1 MSNQLLLNN
10 NGKVGDVQ
18 LQASSDDLNQLNKI
32 LKSVIDSSYDAIFVC
47 DNNAI
52 GLMMNEAYTRMTG
65 VTPDELIGRHM
76 KDLIEEG
83 IISSSATLKVLE
95 EKSSVTIVQSVKG
108 KELLVTGNPVYNE
121 KGEITHVVSN
131 LRDISE
137 LNRLRK
143 EIKENRELKE
153 RYLNELKRMKQ
164 KELEELHLDG
174 VIAQSD
180 EIIEAL
186 GLAKKLAKV
195 DTTALLLG
203 ESGVGKEV
211 FANIIQSGGPRA
223 DKPYIKVNCAAIPEH
238 LLESELF
245 GYEKGA
251 FTGAYELKKGYF
263 EHADGGTIFLDEIG
277 EMSLELQAK
286 LLRVLQNYEIVRVG
300 GTKPIKV
307 DVRVISATNRDLEK
321 MVEEGKFR
329 KDLFYRL
336 NVVPLRIPP
345 LRERKA
351 DIPPLAYS
359 FLNKI
364 NKRYGMNKRFAVDV
378 IEQFERYDWP
388 GNIREMENLIER
400 LVITS
405 DEEIITL
412 EDLPDKLLGVED
424 LSRNKSLKDTLEQV
438 ERKIIRDAIKKYKT
452 TRKAAEALGVS
463 QSTIVKKMKRLNISF
478 E

>member
-1 MSNQLLLNN
+1 MK
-10 NGKVGDVQ
+10 KV
-18 LQASSDDLNQLNKI
+18 
-32 LKSVIDSSYDAIFVC
+32 KS
-47 DNNAI
+47 
-52 GLMMNEAYTRMTG
+52 
-65 VTPDELIGRHM
+65 
-76 KDLIEEG
+76 
-83 IISSSATLKVLE
+83 
-95 EKSSVTIVQSVKG
+95 
-108 KELLVTGNPVYNE
+108 
-121 KGEITHVVSN
+121 HVVSN

-307 DVRVISATNRDLEK
+307 DVRRYISDKSR
-321 MVEEGKFR
+321 FR
-329 KDLFYRL
+329 K
-336 NVVPLRIPP
+336 N
-345 LRERKA
+345 
-351 DIPPLAYS
+351 
-359 FLNKI
+359 
-364 NKRYGMNKRFAVDV
+364 G
-378 IEQFERYDWP
+378 
-388 GNIREMENLIER
+388 
-400 LVITS
+400 
-405 DEEIITL
+405 
-412 EDLPDKLLGVED
+412 
-424 LSRNKSLKDTLEQV
+424 
-438 ERKIIRDAIKKYKT
+438 
-452 TRKAAEALGVS
+452 
-463 QSTIVKKMKRLNISF
+463 
-478 E
+478 

>member
-1 MSNQLLLNN
+1 MKDQLLLSEK
-10 NGKVGDVQ
+10 GEVK
-18 LQASSDDLNQLNKI
+18 ATSSDELSQLNKI

-47 DNNAI
+47 DHNAV

-65 VTPDELIGRHM
+65 VKPDELIGKKM
-76 KDLIEEG
+76 EDLVKEG

-95 EKSSVTIVQSVKG
+95 EKRSVTIVQSVKG
-108 KELLVTGNPVYNE
+108 KELLVTGNPVFNE

-137 LNRLRK
+137 LNRLRE

-186 GLAKKLAKV
+186 NLAKKLAKV
-195 DTTALLLG
+195 DTTVLLLG

-211 FANIIQSGGPRA
+211 FANIIQSASPRA
-223 DKPYIKVNCAAIPEH
+223 NKPYMKVNCAAIPEH

-245 GYEKGA
+245 GYERGA

-263 EHADGGTIFLDEIG
+263 EQADGGTIFLDEIG

-300 GTKPIKV
+300 STKPIKV
-307 DVRVISATNRDLEK
+307 DVRVISATNRDLKK
-321 MVEEGKFR
+321 MVEEGRFR
-329 KDLFYRL
+329 NDLFYRL
-336 NVVPLRIPP
+336 NVVPMRIPP

-364 NKRYGMNKRFAVDV
+364 NKRYGLNKRFSVDV

-405 DEEIITL
+405 DDDIITI
-412 EDLPDKLLGVED
+412 ENLPDHLLGVEE
-424 LSRNKSLKDTLEQV
+424 LPRTKSLKDTLEQV

-463 QSTIVKKMKRLNISF
+463 QSTIVKKMKRLNIDID
-478 E
+478 

>member
-1 MSNQLLLNN
+1 M
-10 NGKVGDVQ
+10 
-18 LQASSDDLNQLNKI
+18 
-32 LKSVIDSSYDAIFVC
+32 YD
-47 DNNAI
+47 
-52 GLMMNEAYTRMTG
+52 
-65 VTPDELIGRHM
+65 
-76 KDLIEEG
+76 
-83 IISSSATLKVLE
+83 
-95 EKSSVTIVQSVKG
+95 
-108 KELLVTGNPVYNE
+108 
-121 KGEITHVVSN
+121 
-131 LRDISE
+131 
-137 LNRLRK
+137 
-143 EIKENRELKE
+143 
-153 RYLNELKRMKQ
+153 
-164 KELEELHLDG
+164 
-174 VIAQSD
+174 
-180 EIIEAL
+180 
-186 GLAKKLAKV
+186 
-195 DTTALLLG
+195 
-203 ESGVGKEV
+203 
-211 FANIIQSGGPRA
+211 
-223 DKPYIKVNCAAIPEH
+223 
-238 LLESELF
+238 
-245 GYEKGA
+245 
-251 FTGAYELKKGYF
+251 
-263 EHADGGTIFLDEIG
+263 
-277 EMSLELQAK
+277 
-286 LLRVLQNYEIVRVG
+286 
-300 GTKPIKV
+300 
-307 DVRVISATNRDLEK
+307 VISATNRDLEK

>member
-1 MSNQLLLNN
+1 MKDQHLLSEK
-10 NGKVGDVQ
+10 GEVK
-18 LQASSDDLNQLNKI
+18 ATSSDELSQLNKI

-47 DNNAI
+47 DHNAV

-65 VTPDELIGRHM
+65 VKPDELIGKKM
-76 KDLIEEG
+76 EDLVKEG

-95 EKSSVTIVQSVKG
+95 EKRSVTIVQSVKG
-108 KELLVTGNPVYNE
+108 KELLVTGNPVFNE

-131 LRDISE
+131 LRDMSE
-137 LNRLRK
+137 LNRLRE

-174 VIAQSD
+174 VIAQS
-180 EIIEAL
+180 EGIIEVL
-186 GLAKKLAKV
+186 NLAKKLAKV
-195 DTTALLLG
+195 DTTVLLLG

-211 FANIIQSGGPRA
+211 FANIIQSASPRA
-223 DKPYIKVNCAAIPEH
+223 NKPYIKVNCAAIPEH

-245 GYEKGA
+245 GYERGA

-263 EHADGGTIFLDEIG
+263 EQADGGTIFLDEIG

-300 GTKPIKV
+300 STKPIKV

-329 KDLFYRL
+329 NDLFYRL
-336 NVVPLRIPP
+336 NVVPIRIPP

-364 NKRYGMNKRFAVDV
+364 NKRYGLNKRFSVDV

-405 DEEIITL
+405 DDDIITI
-412 EDLPDKLLGVED
+412 ENLPDHLLGVEE
-424 LSRNKSLKDTLEQV
+424 LPRTKSLKDTLEQV

-463 QSTIVKKMKRLNISF
+463 QSTIVKKMKRLNIDID
-478 E
+478 

>member
-1 MSNQLLLNN
+1 MKDQLLLSEK
-10 NGKVGDVQ
+10 GEVK
-18 LQASSDDLNQLNKI
+18 ATSSDELSQLNKI

-47 DNNAI
+47 DHNAV

-65 VTPDELIGRHM
+65 VKPEELIGKKM
-76 KDLIEEG
+76 EDLVKEG

-95 EKSSVTIVQSVKG
+95 EKRSVTIVQSVKG
-108 KELLVTGNPVYNE
+108 KELLVTGNPVFNE

-137 LNRLRK
+137 LNRLRE

-186 GLAKKLAKV
+186 NLAKKLAKV
-195 DTTALLLG
+195 DTTVLLLG

-211 FANIIQSGGPRA
+211 FANIIQSASPRA
-223 DKPYIKVNCAAIPEH
+223 NKPYIKVNCAAIPEH

-245 GYEKGA
+245 GYERGA

-263 EHADGGTIFLDEIG
+263 EQADGGTIFLDEIG

-300 GTKPIKV
+300 STKPIKV

-329 KDLFYRL
+329 NDLFYRL
-336 NVVPLRIPP
+336 NVVPIRIPP

-364 NKRYGMNKRFAVDV
+364 NKRYGLNKRFSVDV

-405 DEEIITL
+405 DDDIITI
-412 EDLPDKLLGVED
+412 ENLPDHLLGVEE
-424 LSRNKSLKDTLEQV
+424 LPRTKSLKDTLEQV

-463 QSTIVKKMKRLNISF
+463 QSTIVKKMKRLNIDID
-478 E
+478 

>member
-1 MSNQLLLNN
+1 MKDQLLLSEK
-10 NGKVGDVQ
+10 GEVK
-18 LQASSDDLNQLNKI
+18 ATSSDELSQLNKI

-47 DNNAI
+47 DHNAV

-65 VTPDELIGRHM
+65 VKPDELIGKKM
-76 KDLIEEG
+76 EDLVKEG

-95 EKSSVTIVQSVKG
+95 EKRSVTIVQSVKG
-108 KELLVTGNPVYNE
+108 KELLVTGNPVFNE

-137 LNRLRK
+137 LNRLRE

-186 GLAKKLAKV
+186 NLAKKLAKV
-195 DTTALLLG
+195 DTTVLLLG

-211 FANIIQSGGPRA
+211 FANIIQSASPRA
-223 DKPYIKVNCAAIPEH
+223 NKPYIKVNCAAIPEH

-245 GYEKGA
+245 GYERGA

-263 EHADGGTIFLDEIG
+263 EQADGGTIFLDEIG

-300 GTKPIKV
+300 STKPIKV

-329 KDLFYRL
+329 NDLFYRL
-336 NVVPLRIPP
+336 NVVPIRIPP

-364 NKRYGMNKRFAVDV
+364 NKRYGLNKRFSVDV

-405 DEEIITL
+405 DDDIITI
-412 EDLPDKLLGVED
+412 ENLPDHLLGVEE
-424 LSRNKSLKDTLEQV
+424 LPRTKSLKDTLEQV

-463 QSTIVKKMKRLNISF
+463 QSTIVKKMKRLNIDID
-478 E
+478 